1 MGAVDIYIEVCAV
14 AKYLYIG
21 IYDGCMYDVRYE
33 SRYAFFGLLL
43 LPFPHPERTKVRV
56 VGRYSESS
64 VSPQISFS
72 RRGGVRRARNAPQ
85 TFGRSMI
92 A

>member
-1 MGAVDIYIEVCAV
+1 MPSQNTGISVYMMVVCT
-14 AKYLYIG
+14 
-21 IYDGCMYDVRYE
+21 MYGTNHGT
-33 SRYAFFGLLL
+33 RYAFFGLLL